1 MGVLKIEEALKKAK
15 EIGLD
20 LVEISPTA
28 NPPVARIIDKGK
40 YFYEQEKKERQA
52 QKRRKEVEIKNIRLS
67 IGTGT
72 HDLELK
78 AKQADKFLKDGDK
91 IKIDL
96 MLKGREKYLKREFL
110 QERLKRIL
118 GIISSAFI
126 EEQIKAGPRSI
137 SITISPKK

>member
-1 MGVLKIEEALKKAK
+1 MGVLAIEEALKRAK
-15 EIGLD
+15 ESGLD

-52 QKRRKEVEIKNIRLS
+52 QKRRKEVEVKNIRLS

-96 MLKGREKYLKREFL
+96 MLKGREKYLKRDFL

-126 EEQIKAGPRSI
+126 EEAIKAGPRSI

>member
-1 MGVLKIEEALKKAK
+1 MLKIEEALKKAK

>member
-1 MGVLKIEEALKKAK
+1 M
-15 EIGLD
+15 D

-28 NPPVARIIDKGK
+28 KPPVARIIDKGK

-52 QKRRKEVEIKNIRLS
+52 QKRRKEVEVKNIRLS
-67 IGTGT
+67 IGTGV

-118 GIISSAFI
+118 GIISSTFI
-126 EEQIKAGPRSI
+126 EEAIKTGPRSI

>member
-1 MGVLKIEEALKKAK
+1 MQKAK
-15 EIGLD
+15 EVGLD

-52 QKRRKEVEIKNIRLS
+52 QKRRKEVEVKNIRLS

-78 AKQADKFLKDGDK
+78 PKQANKFLKDGDK

-96 MLKGREKYLKREFL
+96 MLKGREKYLKRDFL

-118 GIISSAFI
+118 GIISSAFV
-126 EEQIKAGPRSI
+126 EEAIKAGPRSI

>member
-1 MGVLKIEEALKKAK
+1 LGVLKIEEALKKAK